1 MIINSRALENLEV
14 RGAEYPPPPDK
25 VMMAQGIFYLQMAL
39 FGFVFFGETLCE
51 SIGFPPPPICKAA
64 KENMFASFMLIW
76 LVGNMV
82 QSSLLSTGAFEI
94 HHGDE
99 LIWSSIEEKRLPNMA
114 DLIKAFQKTGVEF
127 MTMQRDA
134 AHEGA

>member
-1 MIINSRALENLEV
+1 MIINSRALENLDV
-14 RGAEYPPPPDK
+14 KGAEYPPPPDK
-25 VMMAQGIFYLQMAL
+25 VMAAQAVFYVQMVA
-39 FGFVFFGETLCE
+39 FAMVFFGESLFSAMKMPVPGIFAT
-51 SIGFPPPPICKAA
+51 I

-94 HHGDE
+94 HHGDQ
-99 LIWSSIEEKRLPNMA
+99 LIWSSLEEKRLPNMG

-127 MTMQRDA
+127 MSMRQD
-134 AHEGA
+134 GA